1 MMTPDLERYI
11 LEHISPEDP
20 VLAELDRQTHLRVIQ
35 PRMLS
40 GHLQGQL
47 LAMLTAMVR
56 PRRVL
61 ELGTFTGY
69 SAIALARGLTEEGAV
84 LHTVEVNDELEG
96 LAAEYIEKAGLR
108 DRIVQHIGSALEVV
122 PTLGEV
128 FDLVFVDADKREYPD
143 YYRMLMDG
151 GFVRSGSIILADN
164 VVWYGKV
171 AAETAGDLSVA
182 RNDRQTQGILEF
194 NRMVRE
200 DARVEKVIL
209 PLRDGLTLIRV
220 K

>member
-1 MMTPDLERYI
+1 MISELERYI
-11 LEHISPEDP
+11 IDHISPEDP

-40 GHLQGQL
+40 GHWQGQL
-47 LAMLTAMVR
+47 LTMLTAMVR
-56 PRRVL
+56 PKRVL

-69 SAIALARGLTEEGAV
+69 SAIAMARGLTEEGAV
-84 LHTVEVNDELEG
+84 VHTVEINDELEDF
-96 LAAEYIEKAGLR
+96 AAEYIEKAGLR
-108 DRIVQHIGSALEVV
+108 NRIVQHIGPALEMV
-122 PTLGEV
+122 PKLGGV
-128 FDLVFVDADKREYPD
+128 FDLVFIDADKREYPA
-143 YYRMLMDG
+143 YYRMLLDG
-151 GFVRSGSIILADN
+151 GFVRSGSIVLADN
-164 VVWYGKV
+164 VLWYGKV
-171 AAETAGDLSVA
+171 SEEATGTA

-200 DARVEKVIL
+200 DSRVEKVIV